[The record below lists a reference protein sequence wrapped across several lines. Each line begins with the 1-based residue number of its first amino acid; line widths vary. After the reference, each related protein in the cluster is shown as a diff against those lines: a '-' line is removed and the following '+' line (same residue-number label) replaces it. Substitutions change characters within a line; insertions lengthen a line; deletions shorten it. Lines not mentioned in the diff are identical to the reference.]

1 MHYIIDVRVDQD
13 KKRTYRI
20 NAKDETEAKER
31 LKDRL
36 PPHQRDSLIIDDIN
50 IDMSTMVQDDPY
62 GVFGEE

>member
-36 PPHQRDSLIIDDIN
+36 PPYQRDSVIIDEIKPDI
-50 IDMSTMVQDDPY
+50 SAMVHDDPY
-62 GVFGEE
+62 GIFGEE

>member
-31 LKDRL
+31 LHNRF
-36 PPHQRDSLIIDDIN
+36 PPHQRDSLIIDNIK
-50 IDMSTMVQDDPY
+50 IDMSAMVQDDPY

>member
-31 LKDRL
+31 LQDRL
-36 PPHQRDSLIIDDIN
+36 PPHQRDSLIIDNIK
-50 IDMSTMVQDDPY
+50 IDMSTIVQDDPY
-62 GVFGEE
+62 GIFGEE